1 MVAGGCEEPSGYRK
15 LHHLTVTYF
24 EIYFHLSMC
33 LVGCMVKAIVV
44 LISMKLYLISA
55 YAMRQIDQS

>member
-1 MVAGGCEEPSGYRK
+1 MVAGGCEEPSRYRK
-15 LHHLTVTYF
+15 FHHLTVTYF
-24 EIYFHLSMC
+24 EIYSHLNMC
-33 LVGCMVKAIVV
+33 LVGYMVKVIVV